1 MRQRF
6 ALHGQCSWVS
16 LLFGKPKAYFWR
28 QHRKNQM
35 NHEAR
40 TIIFTEKSSIGF
52 TASCSF
58 PVKVE
63 AIVVEPF
70 KWKRVSLYSSIRLLI
85 EKDLFSL
92 SAAFPRDPF
101 HSLANNCGH
110 QCCKWIFR
118 LILFKGWWTCGREP
132 GFLIHSSLI
141 LFSCFSHFYLS
152 LRNKQPRRRGGG
164 ESLNTWVTCCYGQY
178 LFSLFFF
185 LSHF

>member
-1 MRQRF
+1 MGSCVLFCCPNKLFFRIRCGKGSPCMVS
-6 ALHGQCSWVS
+6 ALGFRCC
-16 LLFGKPKAYFWR
+16 LA
-28 QHRKNQM
+28 NQKLTFDGSIERIRWITK
-35 NHEAR
+35 H

-92 SAAFPRDPF
+92 SAALPRDPF

-110 QCCKWIFR
+110 QFCKWIFR
-118 LILFKGWWTCGREP
+118 MHW
-132 GFLIHSSLI
+132 
-141 LFSCFSHFYLS
+141 LS
-152 LRNKQPRRRGGG
+152 YSTRIR
-164 ESLNTWVTCCYGQY
+164 
-178 LFSLFFF
+178 
-185 LSHF
+185 